1 MRLLRQAHV
10 FVPAQLKICVCFG
23 FKKIVNLASEFEIDK
38 LRELHEQERRRM
50 SVLSERAMTNNNI
63 ESFKIF
69 NNAV

>member
-10 FVPAQLKICVCFG
+10 IVPAQLKICADFYWKNFV
-23 FKKIVNLASEFEIDK
+23 ILASEIEIDK

-50 SVLSERAMTNNNI
+50 SVLSERAMINNNI

-69 NNAV
+69 NNSV